1 MIGGRTVFEKIKGLL
16 VEQLNV
22 KPDKVQLESK
32 IIEDLGA
39 DSLDV
44 VELLMTLEDEFGVV
58 VSDEE
63 AVNLKTVKDI
73 IKVVENKQK

>member
-1 MIGGRTVFEKIKGLL
+1 MFEKIKSLL
-16 VEQLNV
+16 IEQLNV
-22 KPDKVQLESK
+22 KPDTVKPESK

-63 AVNLKTVKDI
+63 AVALKTVNDI
-73 IKVVENKQK
+73 VNVIEKNNKQK

>member
-1 MIGGRTVFEKIKGLL
+1 MFEKVKKLL
-16 VEQLNV
+16 IEQLNV

-63 AVNLKTVKDI
+63 AVTLKTVNDI
-73 IKVVENKQK
+73 VKIIEKKQK

>member
-1 MIGGRTVFEKIKGLL
+1 MFEKIKGLL